1 MKQRLAEYLL
11 LNRRKVCEVIN
22 QMVDTGKPGRISF
35 ADDGNIE
42 FILYLNHKFDNGKA
56 WLQMY
61 VTDANDN
68 LIYKKV
74 SESEES
80 TVDDLKE
87 DLESMYP
94 ILMYKILDNID

>member
-1 MKQRLAEYLL
+1 MKQSLVDYLL
-11 LNRRKVCEVIN
+11 LNRSNVCEVIN

-35 ADDGNIE
+35 ADGGNIE
-42 FILYLNHKFDNGKA
+42 FILYLNHKFDKGKA

-61 VTDANDN
+61 VTDANNN

-74 SESEES
+74 STSEKS
-80 TVDDLKE
+80 TVDELKE
-87 DLESMYP
+87 DLESMYL